1 MALIAYIKK
10 GIRRILKEI
19 RPTKTV
25 EVKTVSL
32 APTELLAGKTALITG
47 GTSGIGRS
55 IAMAF
60 LRAGADVIIT
70 GRSLQKTKEVAE
82 EIMTQCNRGRA
93 FGVAL
98 NNKDIASFATVLKE
112 VQDLI
117 GNKPI
122 DILVN
127 NAGTDDGSCYRC
139 SVEDYENIMDTNLK
153 GAYFLS
159 RIVSDYMRDN
169 HIQGNILNIASSSSL
184 RPATTPYIL
193 SKWGIKGMTIGL
205 AKILIKDGIV
215 VNGLAPGPTATP
227 MLKKNIDDNLYIAN
241 NPSER
246 FATPDEIANM
256 AVVLTSSMGRMIVG
270 DTIYMTGGAGILT
283 VDDIKY

>member
-1 MALIAYIKK
+1 MAYIKRGIRYVLK
-10 GIRRILKEI
+10 GI
-19 RPTKTV
+19 PAKTV
-25 EVKTVSL
+25 EVQTVSL
-32 APTELLAGKTALITG
+32 APSELLTGKTALITG
-47 GTSGIGRS
+47 GTSGIGKA
-55 IAMAF
+55 IAIAF
-60 LRAGADVIIT
+60 LKAGADVIIT
-70 GRSLQKTKEVAE
+70 GRNLQKAKDVAE
-82 EIMTQCNRGRA
+82 EITALCNKGKA

-98 NNKDIASFATVLKE
+98 NNKDIASFTTVFNEILG
-112 VQDLI
+112 LI
-117 GNKPI
+117 ENKPI

-127 NAGTDDGSCYRC
+127 NAGTGEGGSYRC

-159 RIVSDYMRDN
+159 RIVSDYMRN
-169 HIQGNILNIASSSSL
+169 NKIQGNILNIASSSSL

-227 MLKKNIDDNLYIAN
+227 MLNKDINDDLYIPD

-256 AVVLTSSMGRMIVG
+256 AVILTSGMGRMIVG
-270 DTIYMTGGAGILT
+270 DTIYMTGGAGVLT

>member
-1 MALIAYIKK
+1 MALMEYIKRGFRYIFK
-10 GIRRILKEI
+10 GIPI
-19 RPTKTV
+19 KTV
-25 EVKTVSL
+25 TVNTVSL
-32 APTELLAGKTALITG
+32 APTDLLAGKTALITG
-47 GTSGIGRS
+47 GTSGIGKA
-55 IAMAF
+55 IAIAF

-70 GRSLQKTKEVAE
+70 GRNLQKAKDVAE
-82 EIMTQCNRGRA
+82 EITALCNRGKV
-93 FGVAL
+93 FGIAL
-98 NNKDIASFATVLKE
+98 DNRETNSFPTVLNGILE
-112 VQDLI
+112 LI
-117 GNKPI
+117 ENRPI

-127 NAGTDDGSCYRC
+127 NAGTGEGGSYRC

-159 RIVSDYMRDN
+159 RIVSDYMREN
-169 HIQGNILNIASSSSL
+169 GIQGNILNIASSSSL

-193 SKWGIKGMTIGL
+193 SKWGMKGLTIGL
-205 AKILIKDGIV
+205 AKKLIKDGIV

-227 MLKKNIDDNLYIAN
+227 MLHKDINDDLYIAN

-270 DTIYMTGGAGILT
+270 DTMYMTGGAGVLT
-283 VDDIKY
+283 IDDIKY

>member
-1 MALIAYIKK
+1 MAYIKRGIRYVLK
-10 GIRRILKEI
+10 GI
-19 RPTKTV
+19 PAKTV
-25 EVKTVSL
+25 EVQTVSL
-32 APTELLAGKTALITG
+32 APSELLAGKTALITG
-47 GTSGIGRS
+47 GTSGIGKA
-55 IAMAF
+55 IAIAF
-60 LRAGADVIIT
+60 LKAGADVIIT
-70 GRSLQKTKEVAE
+70 GRNLQKAKDVAE
-82 EIMTQCNRGRA
+82 EITALCNKGKA

-98 NNKDIASFATVLKE
+98 NNKDIASFTTVFNEILG
-112 VQDLI
+112 LI
-117 GNKPI
+117 ENKPI

-127 NAGTDDGSCYRC
+127 NAGTGEGGSYRC

-159 RIVSDYMRDN
+159 RIVSDYMRN
-169 HIQGNILNIASSSSL
+169 NKIQGNILNIASSSSL

-227 MLKKNIDDNLYIAN
+227 MLNKDINDDLYIPD

-256 AVVLTSSMGRMIVG
+256 AVILTSGMGRMIVG
-270 DTIYMTGGAGILT
+270 DTIYMTGGAGVLT

>member
-1 MALIAYIKK
+1 MEYIKRGFWYIFK
-10 GIRRILKEI
+10 GI
-19 RPTKTV
+19 PVKTV
-25 EVKTVSL
+25 TVKTVSL
-32 APTELLAGKTALITG
+32 APTDLLAGKTALITG
-47 GTSGIGRS
+47 GTSGIGKA
-55 IAMAF
+55 IATAF

-70 GRSLQKTKEVAE
+70 SRNLQKAKDAAE
-82 EIMTQCNRGRA
+82 EIAASCNRGKVL
-93 FGVAL
+93 GIAL
-98 NNKDIASFATVLKE
+98 DNKDVASFTTVFNGMLE
-112 VQDLI
+112 SI
-117 GNKPI
+117 GHKPI

-127 NAGTDDGSCYRC
+127 NAGTGEGGSYRC
-139 SVEDYENIMDTNLK
+139 SAEDYENIMDTNLK

-159 RIVSDYMRDN
+159 RVVSDYMREN
-169 HIQGNILNIASSSSL
+169 SIQGNILNIASSSSL

-193 SKWGIKGMTIGL
+193 SKWGIKGLTIGL
-205 AKILIKDGIV
+205 AKKLIKDGIV

-227 MLKKNIDDNLYIAN
+227 MLHKDIDDDLYIAN

-270 DTIYMTGGAGILT
+270 DTIYMTGGAGVLT

>member
-1 MALIAYIKK
+1 MEYIKRGFRYVFK
-10 GIRRILKEI
+10 GIPI
-19 RPTKTV
+19 KTV
-25 EVKTVSL
+25 VVETVPL

-47 GTSGIGRS
+47 GTSGIGKA
-55 IAMAF
+55 IAIAF
-60 LRAGADVIIT
+60 LRAGANVIIT
-70 GRSLQKTKEVAE
+70 GRNLQKTKDVAE
-82 EIMTQCNRGRA
+82 EITELCNRGKA
-93 FGVAL
+93 FGIAL
-98 NNKDIASFATVLKE
+98 DNKDIDSFAAVFKDVLE
-112 VQDLI
+112 LV
-117 GNKPI
+117 GNNPI

-127 NAGTDDGSCYRC
+127 NAGTSEGGSYRC

-159 RIVSDYMRDN
+159 RIVSDYMKDN
-169 HIQGNILNIASSSSL
+169 SIQGNILNIASSSSL

-193 SKWGIKGMTIGL
+193 SKWGIKGLTIGL

-227 MLKKNIDDNLYIAN
+227 MLHKDISDDLYIAN
-241 NPSER
+241 NPSGR

>member
-1 MALIAYIKK
+1 MAYIKRGIRYVLK
-10 GIRRILKEI
+10 GI
-19 RPTKTV
+19 PAKTV
-25 EVKTVSL
+25 EVQTVSL
-32 APTELLAGKTALITG
+32 APSELLSGKTALITG
-47 GTSGIGRS
+47 GTSGIGKA
-55 IAMAF
+55 IAIAF
-60 LRAGADVIIT
+60 LKAGADVIIT
-70 GRSLQKTKEVAE
+70 GRNLQKAKDVAE
-82 EIMTQCNRGRA
+82 EITALCNKGKA

-98 NNKDIASFATVLKE
+98 NNKDIASFTTVFNEILG
-112 VQDLI
+112 LI
-117 GNKPI
+117 ENKPI

-127 NAGTDDGSCYRC
+127 NAGTGEGGSYRC

-159 RIVSDYMRDN
+159 RIVSDYMRN
-169 HIQGNILNIASSSSL
+169 NKIQGNILNIASSSSL

-193 SKWGIKGMTIGL
+193 SKWGIKGLTIGL
-205 AKILIKDGIV
+205 AKILIKDGII

-227 MLKKNIDDNLYIAN
+227 MLNKDINDDLYIPD

-256 AVVLTSSMGRMIVG
+256 AVILTSGMGRMIVG
-270 DTIYMTGGAGILT
+270 DTIYMTGGAGVLT

>member
-1 MALIAYIKK
+1 MEYIKRGFRYVFK
-10 GIRRILKEI
+10 GIPI
-19 RPTKTV
+19 KTV

-47 GTSGIGRS
+47 GTSGIGKA
-55 IAMAF
+55 IAIAF
-60 LRAGADVIIT
+60 LRAGANVVIT
-70 GRSLQKTKEVAE
+70 GRDLQKTKDVAE
-82 EIMTQCNRGRA
+82 EITELCNRSKA
-93 FGVAL
+93 FGIAL
-98 NNKDIASFATVLKE
+98 DNKDIDSFASVFKDVLE
-112 VQDLI
+112 LI
-117 GNKPI
+117 GNNPI

-127 NAGTDDGSCYRC
+127 NAGTSEGGSYRC

-159 RIVSDYMRDN
+159 RIVSDYMKDN
-169 HIQGNILNIASSSSL
+169 SIQGNILNIASSSSL

-193 SKWGIKGMTIGL
+193 SKWGIKGLTIGL

-227 MLKKNIDDNLYIAN
+227 MLHKDISDDLYIAN

-246 FATPDEIANM
+246 FTTPDEIANM

>member
-1 MALIAYIKK
+1 MALMTYIKRGIRYILK
-10 GIRRILKEI
+10 GI
-19 RPTKTV
+19 PSKTV
-25 EVKTVSL
+25 VVKTVSL

-47 GTSGIGRS
+47 GTSGIGKA
-55 IAMAF
+55 IAIAF
-60 LRAGADVIIT
+60 LRAGADVVIT
-70 GRSLQKTKEVAE
+70 GRNLQKTKDVAK
-82 EIMTQCNRGRA
+82 EIMALCNRGRA
-93 FGVAL
+93 FGIAL
-98 NNKDIASFATVLKE
+98 NNKEVGSFAAALDSILELV
-112 VQDLI
+112 

-127 NAGTDDGSCYRC
+127 NAGIGEGGFYRC
-139 SVEDYENIMDTNLK
+139 TVEDYENIMDTNLK

-159 RIVSDYMRDN
+159 RVVSDYMRDN

-193 SKWGIKGMTIGL
+193 SKWGIKGLTIGL
-205 AKILIKDGIV
+205 AKVLIKDGIV
-215 VNGLAPGPTATP
+215 VNGLAPGPTATQ
-227 MLKKNIDDNLYIAN
+227 MLKKDINDDLYIAD

-256 AVVLTSSMGRMIVG
+256 AVVLVSDMGRMIVG
-270 DTIYMTGGAGILT
+270 DTIYMTGGAGVLT